1 MSDIS
6 PRLIEVLKDIYA
18 DAVDAIGGM
27 QKKQTHLSTTVE
39 VNRLT
44 RTALECY
51 RDNVTT
57 DDAEKSKLLE
67 LIEKSSSM
75 EKALSEAFDE
85 LEGQLVEMRK
95 GLADLEEDLRTVDP
109 NFGKDL
115 GPELPFTN

>member
-1 MSDIS
+1 VSDIS

>member
-1 MSDIS
+1 MSNI
-6 PRLIEVLKDIYA
+6 PLRLIEVLKDMYA

-85 LEGQLVEMRK
+85 LEGQLVELRK

>member
-6 PRLIEVLKDIYA
+6 PRLVEVLKDIYA

-27 QKKQTHLSTTVE
+27 QKKQIHLSTTVE

-51 RDNVTT
+51 RDNVST